1 MEQPRGPEASDL
13 LDRLAQQA
21 KKVEDAFAALAQKTD
36 AAATHRDAKAQADW
50 RAMQSGIDQ
59 QVKAMQA
66 DLAARK
72 QARDA
77 HAAEQHAQA
86 AQARADWAGSYAAA
100 AAEMAKMATL
110 DAEAARREADALK
123 R

>member
-1 MEQPRGPEASDL
+1 MEKPRGPEASDL
-13 LDRLAQQA
+13 LNRLALQTKQ
-21 KKVEDAFAALAQKTD
+21 VEDAFATLAAKTD
-36 AAATHRDAKAQADW
+36 AAAGQRDARVQADW
-50 RAMQSGIDQ
+50 RSMQAGMDQ

-72 QARDA
+72 HERDV

-100 AAEMAKMATL
+100 AAEMARMATL
-110 DAEAARREADALK
+110 DAEAARKEADARK
-123 R
+123 P